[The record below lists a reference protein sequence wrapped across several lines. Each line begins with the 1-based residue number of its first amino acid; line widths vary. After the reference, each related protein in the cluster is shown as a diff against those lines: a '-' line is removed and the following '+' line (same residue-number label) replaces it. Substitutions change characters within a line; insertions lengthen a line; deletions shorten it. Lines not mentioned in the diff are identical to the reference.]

1 MRKVWAAGGE
11 RLRWQV
17 GNEGGVLER
26 DARAAGGEAG
36 EKADGQA
43 GEARAR
49 AEGMGRDRRGGTAG
63 LAFTPERLQ
72 STRTAGVTKRFE
84 CLMRGISSIAI
95 RKVTRCHS
103 FVVAVRG
110 SFFQ

>member
-1 MRKVWAAGGE
+1 MRKVWAAGAE

-43 GEARAR
+43 GEDGWR
-49 AEGMGRDRRGGTAG
+49 GLRRGEEGWRGKKAATTSERVIRCL
-63 LAFTPERLQ
+63 LATPKL
-72 STRTAGVTKRFE
+72 
-84 CLMRGISSIAI
+84 
-95 RKVTRCHS
+95 
-103 FVVAVRG
+103 
-110 SFFQ
+110 